1 MPKLVYHD
9 SSGTRGVI
17 ELGADTVMIGRAS
30 DCQIQT
36 QDGLVSRRHA
46 RVVYD
51 GAYWIED
58 NGSANGVYVGSERV
72 QRYKLRPGE
81 TFRCGHLEVRF
92 EVEEQNRTGIGVA
105 PGNIVPVGGA
115 VSAAKP
121 VVAGPPAAPPLAAP
135 GAPPPAPLAAAPY
148 KGAASSLNMPPPS
161 PPAPVVAAP
170 PAPAAVEHAAAPM
183 SGDIGALRSEIEQE
197 RRRRIDAESERDNLR
212 RHAYDAERRSDEM
225 ERDTRRRRDDAQRRF
240 EDLQRRLE
248 DAQRRLEESQRKLE
262 EQSAQK
268 GDGDGERLRR
278 RIEQLESELRRKGG
292 GGGALGEALRAAE
305 AERDRLRARVTELE
319 EKAQAPAPPAAP
331 AAPAA
336 EFDPDVRK
344 LIAERDAAVHKA
356 QVLAD
361 AQKGLSD
368 DLERARRRVEQLES
382 DSRRRPVGAVSEDR
396 RLDAQRAELEAALRQ
411 LRDTERERDALR
423 EVVARGVG
431 GPARPSQ
438 QVVDWLV
445 SVSEGL
451 ADIRAALRA
460 AGDELAM
467 EQLAQVRE
475 RLRQAC
481 AQLGIQL

>member
-1 MPKLVYHD
+1 
-9 SSGTRGVI
+9 
-17 ELGADTVMIGRAS
+17 
-30 DCQIQT
+30 
-36 QDGLVSRRHA
+36 
-46 RVVYD
+46 
-51 GAYWIED
+51 
-58 NGSANGVYVGSERV
+58 
-72 QRYKLRPGE
+72 
-81 TFRCGHLEVRF
+81 
-92 EVEEQNRTGIGVA
+92 
-105 PGNIVPVGGA
+105 
-115 VSAAKP
+115 

-225 ERDTRRRRDDAQRRF
+225 ERDTRRRLDDAQRRF

-336 EFDPDVRK
+336 ELDPDVRK
-344 LIAERDAAVHKA
+344 LIAERDAAVHTA